1 MADHQEVGER
11 LHKNRSLSMVELY
24 EKLGLFYIGQDV
36 DKQTLESTDA
46 LTLLKNK
53 NFTTHA
59 AIIGMT
65 GSGKTGLGIGLI
77 EEAAIDNIP
86 AIIIDPKGDMGN
98 LCLTAPD
105 FSAES
110 FQPWIEDEAHSKE
123 QDPTEYAQKISAVWK
138 NGIEK
143 AHQTVERVAQF
154 DAVEKTIYTP
164 GSSAGVS
171 LNILSSLDAPPT
183 QILDDSDAFASYIK
197 TTVSSLLALIGV
209 EADPVESREYILLA
223 QLISRSWLSGESL
236 TLEDL
241 IGRIISP
248 NFKKIG
254 VLPLEGFYPQSD
266 RFKLATKFNAIIAS
280 PTFSAWMEGD
290 DLDIQRLLYDENG
303 KAKISIF
310 SISHLNDDERMFFVT
325 ILLNKY
331 IAWMR
336 RQSGTSALKTILYM
350 DEIFG
355 FFPPTKNPPS
365 KEPMLLMLKQARA
378 FGVGIILSTQNPV
391 DIDYKGLSNIGTWF
405 IGRLQTTQDI
415 NRVIDGL
422 GGKVGS
428 SFDKKEIQTL
438 LANLKKRTFF
448 LKSTHLDDI
457 RLFSTRWVMS
467 YLKGPLKR
475 SEISTLMAGQKQAL
489 EAQASNKPQTLM
501 RAVDDGY
508 ENYAALDN
516 SIAQYFELDLSEQHR
531 YHASLNAK
539 ISLHFFNQTRAI
551 DVQEQHCLKL
561 PLTADNRNLDWDQA
575 KQNQQEECLD
585 HLVSQAPQG
594 AKYAALPE
602 FISNDKSLNNATKDL
617 KNWLYQAH
625 KLELYRTTKTPKMES
640 SPYESLADFKVRLND
655 ILADRKEIEIEKLQ
669 QRYASKEKVL
679 LDRLSRA
686 KERVEKEQADASGSM
701 ITTGIAVLGALFGRT
716 SSASVGRVLR
726 RGSRVLKERG
736 DISRA
741 QERVE
746 KINDDI
752 ELLTDELE
760 DKIDD
765 LINKFDIDS
774 IEIETFAIKLRRT
787 DIEVDEI
794 AVVWYPS

>member
-1 MADHQEVGER
+1 MIEV
-11 LHKNRSLSMVELY
+11 Y

-36 DKQTLESTDA
+36 DKQTLKTSDG

-59 AIIGMT
+59 TIIGMT
-65 GSGKTGLGIGLI
+65 GSGKTGLGVGLI

-86 AIIIDPKGDMGN
+86 SIIIDPKGDMGN
-98 LCLTAPD
+98 LCLTDPD
-105 FSAES
+105 FNAQS
-110 FQPWIEDEAHSKE
+110 FQPWVTDEAQSKE
-123 QDPTEYAQKISAVWK
+123 QDPAEYAQKISAMWK
-138 NGIEK
+138 GGIEK
-143 AHQTVERVAQF
+143 AHQTVERVAKF

-171 LNILSSLDAPPT
+171 LNILSSLDAPPE
-183 QILDDSDAFASYIK
+183 QIIDDSDAFASYIK

-223 QLISRSWLSGESL
+223 QLISRSWMAGESL

-248 NFKKIG
+248 TFKKIG
-254 VLPLEGFYPQSD
+254 VLPLEGFYPQAD
-266 RFKLATKFNAIIAS
+266 RFKLATKFNSILAS

-290 DLDIQRLLYDENG
+290 DLDIQRLLYDKNG

-325 ILLNKY
+325 IFLNKY

-336 RQSGTSALKTILYM
+336 RQSGTSALKTIFYM

-378 FGVGIILSTQNPV
+378 FGVGVILSTQNPV
-391 DIDYKGLSNIGTWF
+391 DLDYKGLSNIGTWF

-448 LKSTHLDDI
+448 LKSAHLDDI

-475 SEISTLMAGQKQAL
+475 SEISTLMAMQKQVFAA
-489 EAQASNKPQTLM
+489 EESNQPQPSIS
-501 RAVDDGY
+501 AVDGY
-508 ENYAALDN
+508 ENYTVMDN
-516 SIAQYFELDLSEQHR
+516 SIVQYFELDLTEQHR
-531 YHASLNAK
+531 YHASLSAR
-539 ISLHFFNQTRAI
+539 ISLHFFNQSRGI
-551 DVQEQHCLKL
+551 DEQEQYCIRLAL
-561 PLTADNRNLDWDQA
+561 GTDNHNLDWDQA
-575 KQNQQEECLD
+575 EQTQEEDCLE
-585 HLVSQAPQG
+585 HLVSQAPQS
-594 AKYAALPE
+594 AKYAPVPE
-602 FISNDKSLNNATKDL
+602 FISTDKNLKKATQDL
-617 KNWLYQAH
+617 KGWLYQTH
-625 KLELYRTTKTPKMES
+625 KLKLYRTTKIPKMES
-640 SPYESLADFKVRLND
+640 NPHEKLVDFKVRLND
-655 ILADRKEIEIEKLQ
+655 VLADKKEIEIEKLQ
-669 QRYASKEKVL
+669 QRYGSKEKVL

-686 KERVEKEQADASGSM
+686 KERVEKVKNDASSSM
-701 ITTGIAVLGALFGRT
+701 ISTGIAVLDALFGRS
-716 SSASVGRVLR
+716 SSASVERVLSH
-726 RGSRVLKERG
+726 GNRVLKEHG

-741 QERVE
+741 EERIE
-746 KINDDI
+746 KIKDDI
-752 ELLTDELE
+752 ELLSDELE
-760 DKIDD
+760 DKIDA
-765 LINKFDIDS
+765 LIDKFDVDRMK
-774 IEIETFAIKLRRT
+774 IETFSIKLRRT
-787 DIEVDEI
+787 DIEVGEI
-794 AVVWYPS
+794 AIVWQPV